1 MSAALKVNN
10 LSEFNSALDSA
21 LAAMEREVTHSLRGF
36 AVTVFRELV
45 ENSPQWSGNLAAN
58 WNIGIN
64 VPSHEY
70 TELVDKAGSWYG
82 HADQQHHGDFVA
94 HVRGAHY
101 AVGVSIGKNLP
112 RTRAIGLRDTVFINN
127 NTPYLHHVEADESDE
142 GESPYIR
149 PENKIDGV
157 VALREYVRAK
167 YATLTID
174 ARTYIG
180 RHV

>member
-21 LAAMEREVTHSLRGF
+21 LAAMEREVTHALRGF
-36 AVTVFRELV
+36 TVTVFRELV

-64 VPSHEY
+64 SESTEY
-70 TELVDKAGSWYG
+70 TELSDKTGSWYG
-82 HADQQHHGDFVA
+82 HSDQQHHGDFQPF
-94 HVRGAHY
+94 VRGAPY
-101 AVGVSIGKNLP
+101 AVGVAIGKNLP

-127 NTPYLHHVEADESDE
+127 NTPYLDHVEADESDE
-142 GESPYIR
+142 GKSPYIR

-167 YATLTID
+167 YATISVD

-180 RHV
+180 RTV